1 MNSEDL
7 NSEEKKLMTCDYN
20 YTGPSMNPT
29 LKIGDGLTVIPY
41 GDSSIR
47 IGDVVVFHSPER
59 ERYIV
64 HRVISVNSRGI
75 RTKGDN
81 NSRADSWILR
91 PEDIVGRVISAQR
104 KSKSIT
110 IYGGTRGRLLAPVLW
125 TIKRINV
132 TVSSIFRPIY
142 HYLARTGIAR
152 KLLSRLIKT
161 QILYFKRPD
170 GTEMQ
175 LIMGRRVIGRYFPGK
190 DQWLIKRPFR
200 LFVDEKSL
208 PQRDQG
214 DQKHPANRE

>member
-1 MNSEDL
+1 MS
-7 NSEEKKLMTCDYN
+7 CDYN

-29 LKIGDGLTVIPY
+29 LKVGDGLTVIPY
-41 GDSSIR
+41 GDRNIH

-81 NSRADSWILR
+81 NSKVDSWILR

-110 IYGGTRGRLLAPVLW
+110 IYGGTRGRLLAPMLW
-125 TIKRINV
+125 VIKRINI

-142 HYLARTGIAR
+142 HYLARTGII
-152 KLLSRLIKT
+152 KILLSRMIKT
-161 QILYFKRPD
+161 QILYFKRPN

-175 LIMGRRVIGRYFPGK
+175 LIMGRRIIGRYSPVR
-190 DQWLIKRPFR
+190 DQWLIRRPFR

-208 PQRDQG
+208 PQG
-214 DQKHPANRE
+214 DHKHPANREQKG

>member
-1 MNSEDL
+1 MS
-7 NSEEKKLMTCDYN
+7 CDYN

-29 LKIGDGLTVIPY
+29 LKIGDGLTVTPY

-81 NSRADSWILR
+81 NSKVDSWILR

-104 KSKSIT
+104 KNRSIT
-110 IYGGTRGRLLAPVLW
+110 IHGGTRGRLLAPVLW
-125 TIKRINV
+125 TIKRINI
-132 TVSSIFRPIY
+132 TVSGIFRPVY
-142 HYLARTGIAR
+142 HYLARTGITR

-161 QILYFKRPD
+161 QILYFKRPN

-175 LIMGRRVIGRYFPGK
+175 LIMGRRIIGRYYPGK
-190 DQWLIKRPFR
+190 AQWIIRRPYR

-208 PQRDQG
+208 PQG
-214 DQKHPANRE
+214 SQKHPASPE